1 MEDQLAQAR
10 SILSITPQR
19 WLSLAETVPL
29 ELLTRAPWVGEWSA
43 AECLLHLLDTER
55 KVFPM
60 RVRAFLAGQNFPAFD
75 PETQGTRATDA
86 SPAEMAGELARLRDE
101 SLRLLVQVRE
111 EDLSRT
117 AEHPE
122 LGTVTLGEQILE
134 WAAHDLTHTIQAE
147 RALMQPFIAGSGPW
161 RSAFADH
168 DVSPEA

>member
-1 MEDQLAQAR
+1 MENRLAQVR

-19 WLSLAETVPL
+19 WLSLTKTVPL
-29 ELLTRAPWVGEWSA
+29 ELLTRAPRAEEWSA

-55 KVFPM
+55 NVFPT

-75 PETQGTRATDA
+75 PETQGTRETGA
-86 SPAEMAGELARLRDE
+86 SPAEMAGELARLRGE
-101 SLRLLVQVRE
+101 SLHLLSQVRE

-134 WAAHDLTHTIQAE
+134 WAAHDLTHTVQAE
-147 RALMQPFIAGSGPW
+147 RALMQPFIVGSGPW
-161 RSAFADH
+161 RSTFADH